1 MNFLQPELLGLLNA
15 HVPLSLL
22 LVAFLLVQQLLSIFR
37 HHGLQVDL
45 FCFIVSAQILILA
58 NVVVHGEEL
67 DRQLPL
73 LKSSDRL
80 TLPNRKLLLDF
91 LDCSSQ
97 VLLCLHRGATHH
109 RCITLLGLEDLL
121 KVLIV
126 PLQDFDLSQRCR
138 LGLLCFFVFRILLLV
153 G

>member
-1 MNFLQPELLGLLNA
+1 MNFLKTQLLSLLNA

-22 LVAFLLVQQLLSIFR
+22 LVALLLIQQLFSVFR

-45 FCFIVSAQILILA
+45 FRFIVSAQILILA

-97 VLLCLHRGATHH
+97 VLLRLHRGAAHH
-109 RCITLLGLEDLL
+109 RCIALLGLEDLL
-121 KVLIV
+121 KVLVV
-126 PLQDFDLSQRCR
+126 PLQDLDLSQRCR
-138 LGLLCFFVFRILLLV
+138 LGLLCLFLFRILFLF